1 MVVKENKERG
11 MWLTVILLVLIVV
24 YSLSIIDNLYSFSR
38 QPGGL
43 MNAYALRTIIL
54 AVIQL
59 TGFILIFN
67 WKKLGW
73 YLYISACLISIVV
86 GFITSSSFILG
97 AIMYM
102 VVIIILSLM
111 LYYFICPIWNSME

>member
-1 MVVKENKERG
+1 MVKEKKERG
-11 MWLTVILLVLIVV
+11 MWLTVILLVLIVL
-24 YSLSIIDNLYSFSR
+24 YSLSILYNLYSCLR

-43 MNAYALRTIIL
+43 MNSYELRTIIL
-54 AVIQL
+54 ALIQL
-59 TGFILIFN
+59 IGFILIFK

-73 YLYISACLISIVV
+73 YFYVSACLISIVV

-102 VVIIILSLM
+102 LVTLILSLM

>member
-11 MWLTVILLVLIVV
+11 MWLTVILLVLIVL
-24 YSLSIIDNLYSFSR
+24 YSLSIQENLYSFSR
-38 QPGGL
+38 QPGGI
-43 MNAYALRTIIL
+43 MNSYELRTIVL
-54 AVIQL
+54 ALIQL
-59 TGFILIFN
+59 IGFILIFS
-67 WKKLGW
+67 WKKVGW
-73 YLYISACLISIVV
+73 YLYVSVCLISIVV

-102 VVIIILSLM
+102 VVILILSLM

>member
-11 MWLTVILLVLIVV
+11 VGLTVILLVLIVV
-24 YSLSIIDNLYSFSR
+24 YSLSILDNLYSFSR

-54 AVIQL
+54 ALIQL
-59 TGFILIFN
+59 IGFILMFS

-73 YLYISACLISIVV
+73 YLYISACLISIVT

>member
-11 MWLTVILLVLIVV
+11 MCLTVILLVLIVV
-24 YSLSIIDNLYSFSR
+24 YSLSIQDNLYYFSR

-43 MNAYALRTIIL
+43 FNFYVLRTMIL
-54 AVIQL
+54 ALIQL
-59 TGFILIFN
+59 IGFILIFS

-86 GFITSSSFILG
+86 GFITSASFILN

>member
-1 MVVKENKERG
+1 MVKEKKERG
-11 MWLTVILLVLIVV
+11 MWLTVILLVLIVL
-24 YSLSIIDNLYSFSR
+24 YSLSILYNLYSCLR

-43 MNAYALRTIIL
+43 MNSYELRTIIL
-54 AVIQL
+54 ALIQL
-59 TGFILIFN
+59 IGFILIFKR
-67 WKKLGW
+67 KKLGW
-73 YLYISACLISIVV
+73 YFYVSACLISIVV

-102 VVIIILSLM
+102 VVILILSLM

>member
-11 MWLTVILLVLIVV
+11 MWLTVILLVLIVL
-24 YSLSIIDNLYSFSR
+24 YSLSIPYNLYSFLR
-38 QPGGL
+38 EPGGL
-43 MNAYALRTIIL
+43 INFYALRTVTL
-54 AVIQL
+54 ALIQL
-59 TGFILIFN
+59 IGFILIFS

-73 YLYISACLISIVV
+73 YLYLSVCLISIVV
-86 GFITSSSFILG
+86 GFITSASFILG

-102 VVIIILSLM
+102 VVILILSLM

>member
-1 MVVKENKERG
+1 MVKENKERG

-24 YSLSIIDNLYSFSR
+24 YSLNILDNLYSFSR

-43 MNAYALRTIIL
+43 FNFYVLSTMIL
-54 AVIQL
+54 ALIQL
-59 TGFILIFN
+59 IGFILIFN

-73 YLYISACLISIVV
+73 YLYIYACLISIVV
-86 GFITSSSFILG
+86 GFITSSSFILN

>member
-11 MWLTVILLVLIVV
+11 RCLTVILLVLIVL
-24 YSLSIIDNLYSFSR
+24 YSLSIQDNLYSFSR

-43 MNAYALRTIIL
+43 MNSYALRTIIL
-54 AVIQL
+54 ALIQL
-59 TGFILIFN
+59 IGFILIFR

-86 GFITSSSFILG
+86 GFITSSSFILS
-97 AIMYM
+97 AIIYM
-102 VVIIILSLM
+102 LVIIILSLM

>member
-11 MWLTVILLVLIVV
+11 MCLTVILLVLIVL
-24 YSLSIIDNLYSFSR
+24 YSLTIQDNLYVFSR
-38 QPGGL
+38 NPKRI
-43 MNAYALRTIIL
+43 MNFYELRTIVL
-54 AVIQL
+54 ALIQL
-59 TGFILIFN
+59 IGFILIFS

-73 YLYISACLISIVV
+73 YLYVSVCLISIVV

-102 VVIIILSLM
+102 VVILILSLM
-111 LYYFICPIWNSME
+111 LYYFICPIWDSME

>member
-11 MWLTVILLVLIVV
+11 RCLTVILLVLIVL
-24 YSLSIIDNLYSFSR
+24 YSLSIQDNLYSFSR

-43 MNAYALRTIIL
+43 MNSYALRTIIL
-54 AVIQL
+54 ALIQL
-59 TGFILIFN
+59 IGFILIFR

-86 GFITSSSFILG
+86 GFITSASFILG

-111 LYYFICPIWNSME
+111 LYYFICPIWSSME

>member
-1 MVVKENKERG
+1 MVKENKERG

-24 YSLSIIDNLYSFSR
+24 YSLNIIDNLYSFSR

-43 MNAYALRTIIL
+43 INAYALRTIIL
-54 AVIQL
+54 ALIQL
-59 TGFILIFN
+59 IGFILIFR

-102 VVIIILSLM
+102 VVILILSLM

>member
-1 MVVKENKERG
+1 MVVKENKKRG

-24 YSLSIIDNLYSFSR
+24 YSLSILDNLYSFSR

-43 MNAYALRTIIL
+43 MNSYALRTIIL
-54 AVIQL
+54 ALIQL
-59 TGFILIFN
+59 IGFILIFK

-86 GFITSSSFILG
+86 AFITSASFILG

>member
-11 MWLTVILLVLIVV
+11 MCLTVILLVLIVV
-24 YSLSIIDNLYSFSR
+24 YSLTIQDNLYYFSR

-43 MNAYALRTIIL
+43 FNFYVLRTMIL
-54 AVIQL
+54 ALIQL
-59 TGFILIFN
+59 IGFILIFS

-86 GFITSSSFILG
+86 GFITSASFIFG

-102 VVIIILSLM
+102 LVILILSLM